1 MSRCKGFRTFKE
13 RGEWVELR
21 FMAEELR
28 QGFRMSK
35 PWGDSSAYDVGV
47 EGEAGVLRVQVKST
61 DCRTQYGYLCQFK
74 PGAGSHGYTLK
85 QVDFFVAYVI
95 PKDVWYVIPAT
106 VMLRGRKKKAMT
118 LLPEKARHPERYRY
132 EGYREAWGWLRADGK
147 KKSAIKGRGA
157 RARQRRRLV
166 PAAATDAR

>member
-1 MSRCKGFRTFKE
+1 MSKCKGFRTFKE

-21 FMAEELR
+21 FMAEALR
-28 QGFRMSK
+28 HGFRVSK

-74 PGAGSHGYTLK
+74 PGAGSRGYTLK

-95 PKDVWYVIPAT
+95 PKDVWYVIPAA
-106 VMLRGRKKKAMT
+106 VMLRGRGKKAMT

-132 EGYREAWGWLRADGK
+132 EGYREAWEWLRAVEP
-147 KKSAIKGRGA
+147 KKSRIKGGGA
-157 RARQRRRLV
+157 RAPQGGRLV
-166 PAAATDAR
+166 SVAEADAR